1 MTLKLKSQPAFL
13 TRAMVLKKFKSM
25 EDFAKAA
32 KMTRQNI
39 YLIVDNPKYGYRKNS
54 KKTVDKLLKLLR
66 GKV

>member
-13 TRAMVLKKFKSM
+13 TRAMVLRKFKSM

-66 GKV
+66 GK